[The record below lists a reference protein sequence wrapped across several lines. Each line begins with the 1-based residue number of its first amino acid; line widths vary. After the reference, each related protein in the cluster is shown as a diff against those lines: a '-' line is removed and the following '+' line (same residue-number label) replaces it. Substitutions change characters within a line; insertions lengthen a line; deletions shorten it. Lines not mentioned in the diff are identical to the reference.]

1 MKLLFAFILPLTLFA
16 PGLGA
21 QDRKTSEDLYRLH
34 CASCHSIGCNRRG
47 PKLEGV
53 FGRQAGSVADFAG
66 YTDAIKTSGIIWDE
80 KQIDAF
86 IANPDKFIPG
96 SGMSFP
102 VSSSNDRRA
111 IINFIRL
118 QDKSIDLC
126 F

>member
-1 MKLLFAFILPLTLFA
+1 MKRLFALILPLALFA

-21 QDRKTSEDLYRLH
+21 QDRKKSEDLYRLH
-34 CASCHSIGCNRRG
+34 GASCHSIACSRRG

-53 FGRQAGSVADFAG
+53 FGRQAGSVTDFKG
-66 YTDAIKTSGIIWDE
+66 YTDAIKTSGIVWDE

-86 IANPDKFIPG
+86 IANPDQYIPG
-96 SGMSFP
+96 SGMPFL

-111 IINFIRL
+111 IINFLRL

>member
-1 MKLLFAFILPLTLFA
+1 MKRLFTLIIPLALFA

-21 QDRKTSEDLYRLH
+21 LDRKKSENLYRLH
-34 CASCHSIGCNRRG
+34 CAACHSIACNRRG

-53 FGRQAGSVADFAG
+53 FGRQAGSVPDFKG
-66 YTDAIKTSGIIWDE
+66 YSDAFKNSGIVWDE

-86 IANPDKFIPG
+86 ISDPDKYIPG
-96 SGMSFP
+96 SGMPAP

-111 IINFIRL
+111 IISFIRL